1 MMSLLN
7 VVDAGHGVDVITG
20 VERAGDEA
28 LSLRIPS
35 STHVLTADGQPHPLA
50 STASRNRTFLVDQPH
65 CHGVGVGINKPF
77 GVQPRAIAD
86 LQVLALFTVLHY
98 LKVSRVTVHVDGGD
112 LIRTEGWSIYD
123 YHQLVSPL
131 A

>member
-1 MMSLLN
+1 MSLLN

-20 VERAGDEA
+20 VERAGDEP
-28 LSLRIPS
+28 LSLRVPS

-65 CHGVGVGINKPF
+65 YQGMGVGIYQPF

-86 LQVLALFTVLHY
+86 LQVLALYAVLHY
-98 LKVSRVTVHVDGGD
+98 LKVPRVTVQVEGGD
-112 LIRTEGWSIYD
+112 LMRAEGWSLFD
-123 YHQLVSPL
+123 SQPKVSPL